1 MGTAADPAPA
11 PVPIVAAAAEVG
23 IAPMPSAIPS
33 SHSELELWTSVRS
46 SRSRL
51 ESRSAGGGRLTAPL
65 LVPEGWEEEEGK
77 VRVGRLGG
85 YCDEFCVSLVE
96 EEE

>member
-1 MGTAADPAPA
+1 M
-11 PVPIVAAAAEVG
+11 PIAAAAEVG
-23 IAPMPSAIPS
+23 MAPMPSAIPS
-33 SHSELELWTSVRS
+33 SHSELGLWTSVRS
-46 SRSRL
+46 SRSRP

-65 LVPEGWEEEEGK
+65 LVPEGWEEEGK

-85 YCDEFCVSLVE
+85 YCDEFCVCLVE